1 MLNKLL
7 SFVRQYDMLQPHDRV
22 ICAVSGGADSVA
34 LLFAM
39 YLLREKLQI
48 NLQAA
53 HFNHRLRGAES
64 DRDEAFVRDF
74 CDGYG
79 IPLHTASE
87 RILPGHKGLEAA
99 AREARYR
106 FFDTLD
112 GKIATAHTAD
122 DNAETVLMRM
132 VRGTGLKGL
141 GAIAP
146 VNGKIIRPM
155 LSVTRDEVVAFLE
168 EYHLPYVEDS
178 TNTGDDF
185 LRNRLRHH
193 IMPLLKQENP
203 RFAENTSAMALRL
216 RMDEAALTEEVCMD
230 SLSVQ
235 MLLALSPAR
244 RNRAICAFLEK
255 SGVKEPEAAHIAAV
269 EKLLHS
275 RNPSARADLPGGVSV
290 GRNYDTICRLT
301 EIDPLVASTL
311 QCPGMLELP
320 RLRGR
325 ILCRPADAPSS
336 QKDCFA
342 VLPQGQLRVRTRQA
356 GDTLRLSGGTK
367 SLKKI
372 FIDKKI
378 PASLRSI
385 VPVIADDVGVLGV
398 WGIGPNLDRLSDGC
412 SGVLICFQ
420 RDDPAEC

>member
-7 SFVRQYDMLQPHDRV
+7 SFVRQYDMLQPHERV

-48 NLQAA
+48 ELHAA
-53 HFNHRLRGAES
+53 HFNHQLRGAES

-74 CDGYG
+74 CAGYG
-79 IPLHTASE
+79 IELHTASA
-87 RILPGHKGLEAA
+87 RITPGAKGLEAA

-106 FFDTLD
+106 FFAALD

-146 VNGKIIRPM
+146 VNGKIIRP
-155 LSVTRDEVVAFLE
+155 LLLVTRDEVMAFLE

-193 IMPLLKQENP
+193 ILPLLKRENP
-203 RFAENTSAMALRL
+203 RFAVNTSAMALRL
-216 RMDEAALTEEVCMD
+216 RMDEAALTEEVCAE

-235 MLLALSPAR
+235 KLLAMSPAH

-255 SGVKEPEAAHIAAV
+255 NCVKEPEAAHIAAV

-290 GRNYDTICRLT
+290 GRSYDTIRRLP
-301 EIDPLVASTL
+301 EIDPMETAVLH
-311 QCPGMLELP
+311 CPGVLELP
-320 RLRGR
+320 QLCGR
-325 ILCRPADAPSS
+325 ILCRPAVAPSS

-356 GDTLRLSGGTK
+356 GDTMRLHGGTK

-378 PASLRSI
+378 PASLRGTI
-385 VPVIADDVGVLGV
+385 PVIADDAGVLGV
-398 WGIGPNLDRLSDGC
+398 WGVGPNLDRLSDGC